1 MKISFD
7 SKGDF
12 ENARAWLKRIAEHK
26 PSMVADQIASEGT
39 RSLASHTPRDT
50 GETAAGWTA
59 KVTSKGDV
67 TEIDWMNNAHPEA
80 SVNVAKLIELGHGT
94 GTGGYVPP
102 KPYIKKA
109 MDPIFNGIGDKVA
122 KELIK

>member
-7 SKGDF
+7 AKGDF
-12 ENARAWLKRIAEHK
+12 ENARAWLKRVAQGN
-26 PSMVADQIASEGT
+26 PSVVANQIASEGT

-50 GETAAGWTA
+50 GETAAGWTS
-59 KVTSKGDV
+59 KVTTNGHV
-67 TEIDWMNNAHPEA
+67 TEIDWINTAHPEA
-80 SVNVAKLIELGHGT
+80 SANVAKIIELGHGT

-102 KPYIKKA
+102 RPYIKQA
-109 MDPIFNGIGDKVA
+109 MDPIFNDVGDKVA

>member
-7 SKGDF
+7 AKGDF
-12 ENARAWLKRIAEHK
+12 ENARAWLKRITQSN
-26 PSMVADQIASEGT
+26 PSVVANEIASEGT

-50 GETAAGWTA
+50 GETAAGWES
-59 KVTSKGDV
+59 KVTTKGNV
-67 TEIDWMNNAHPEA
+67 TEIDWINNAHPEA

-102 KPYIKKA
+102 HPYIKQA
-109 MDPIFNGIGDKVA
+109 MDPVFNKAGDAIA